1 MFGNRYFGARYFGD
15 AYFGQGG
22 DAVPVVVAVTPSQ
35 GGIGAKEYESR
46 VRAWW
51 NRIEAEQQAQ
61 TERRERVAEL
71 ERQRAAL
78 EAKRAESRKKESER
92 SARAKRRAKLVAEI
106 EQVQR
111 EIVAAETMI
120 AELMALVTAQLAEEQ
135 RLAVLSDRRRR
146 MVLLLAA
153 A

>member
-1 MFGNRYFGARYFGD
+1 MLNPALYLFFF
-15 AYFGQGG
+15 QGST
-22 DAVPVVVAVTPSQ
+22 APIAPVAVTPSC
-35 GGIGAKEYESR
+35 GGAKPDDYAER
-46 VRAWW
+46 VKKWW
-51 NRIEAEQQAQ
+51 AEIEAQEDIARD
-61 TERRERVAEL
+61 RRDRATEL

-92 SARAKRRAKLVAEI
+92 SARAKRRAKLAAEI